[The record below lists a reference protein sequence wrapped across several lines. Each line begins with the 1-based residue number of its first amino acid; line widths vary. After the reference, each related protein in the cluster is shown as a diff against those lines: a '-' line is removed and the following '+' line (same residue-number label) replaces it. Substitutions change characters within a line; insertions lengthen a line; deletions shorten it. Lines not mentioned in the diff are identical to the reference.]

1 MKSAWSRATLAHQSP
16 PVARSLL
23 VALAVILAVA
33 TECLD
38 QEPSAAKFA
47 VKLSVSAAAVVAALA
62 VAGATGCLDPT
73 VL

>member
-1 MKSAWSRATLAHQSP
+1 MKSAWSRAPLAHQSP

-38 QEPSAAKFA
+38 QEPSAAKFV
-47 VKLSVSAAAVVAALA
+47 VKLSVSAAVVAALA